1 MFVYL
6 HISLRTF
13 RVFPIPPLKNNII
26 SYSYGH
32 HAWKMLLF
40 YLKTSK
46 MKKVFAIAL
55 LVITL
60 GAAFASCTSSRG
72 GCKATQGM
80 VGYK

>member
-1 MFVYL
+1 
-6 HISLRTF
+6 
-13 RVFPIPPLKNNII
+13 
-26 SYSYGH
+26 
-32 HAWKMLLF
+32 
-40 YLKTSK
+40 

-60 GAAFASCTSSRG
+60 GAALASCTSSRG